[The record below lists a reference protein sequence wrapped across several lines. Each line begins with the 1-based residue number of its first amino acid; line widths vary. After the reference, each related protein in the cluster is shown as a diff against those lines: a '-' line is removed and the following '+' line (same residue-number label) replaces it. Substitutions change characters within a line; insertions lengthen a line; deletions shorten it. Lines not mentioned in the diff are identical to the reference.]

1 MLLFG
6 QLKQYLQENPQ
17 TGIASGGGAFGIK
30 WISSLMTIEG
40 LMQIVGLIGA
50 TAGAGVALLTLV
62 LKGMEL
68 YEKLK
73 KHRRTRRK

>member
-6 QLKQYLQENPQ
+6 PLKQYLQENPKA
-17 TGIASGGGAFGIK
+17 GVVSGGGAFGIK
-30 WISSLMTIEG
+30 WLSSVMTIDG

-62 LKGMEL
+62 LKGLEL
-68 YEKLK
+68 YEVLK
-73 KHRRTRRK
+73 KRRRTRKK